1 MRRLALLAALCGCVH
16 FQEGPVDYGK
26 PANEFVQ
33 VHERRMHVI
42 DRGQGPHT
50 VLLIHGYGA
59 SKSSWEELIERLAPS
74 MRVIAPDLPGFGY
87 SDRYAGDYSPEA
99 LADDLAA
106 LLDARGVGKASIV
119 GHSWG
124 ASIALAFA
132 LRHPD
137 RLERLVLMSA
147 WCYTDQLT
155 PFFDWVQVPGLG
167 EMIMT
172 LFYPAR
178 TGDKLAL
185 NFAHPEKFVTAER
198 VEKVEANLAR
208 PGSLATLLAAARGMS
223 HFAELE
229 TQYPKIEIATL
240 LVWGREDRVALLPFG
255 ERLQRELPNARLVV
269 IGDCGHV
276 PEIECPAPT
285 AHAIGDFLR

>member
-1 MRRLALLAALCGCVH
+1 MRFFALLALAGCVH

-26 PANEFVQ
+26 PAAEFANLRGRR
-33 VHERRMHVI
+33 VHFV
-42 DRGQGPHT
+42 DRGKGPRT
-50 VLLIHGYGA
+50 VVLVHGYGA
-59 SKSSWEELIERLAPS
+59 SKASFEELIDRLAPEL
-74 MRVIAPDLPGFGY
+74 RVIALDLPGFGF
-87 SDRYAGDYSPEA
+87 SDRYPGDYSPEA

-106 LLDARGVGKASIV
+106 LLDARGVQRASV
-119 GHSWG
+119 LGHSWG

-137 RLERLVLMSA
+137 RLDKLVLMSA

-172 LFYPAR
+172 LFYPQR

-198 VEKVEANLAR
+198 VDKVEENLAR
-208 PGSLATLLAAARGMS
+208 PGALATLLAAARGMS

-229 TQYPKIEIATL
+229 PQYPKIATDTL
-240 LVWGREDRVALLPFG
+240 LVWGQEDRVALLPFG
-255 ERLQRELPNARLVV
+255 ERLAHELPHARLVV
-269 IGDCGHV
+269 IGDCGHI
-276 PEIECPAPT
+276 PEIECPEPT
-285 AHAIGDFLR
+285 AHAIGDFLK